1 MTTLE
6 ILGSMLG
13 VVLIVA
19 TLAFV
24 RRSRK
29 TKEPIQLGVD
39 KYLRP

>member
-1 MTTLE
+1 MTMLE
-6 ILGSMLG
+6 ILGTMVG
-13 VVLIVA
+13 AALIVA
-19 TLAFV
+19 ALAYV